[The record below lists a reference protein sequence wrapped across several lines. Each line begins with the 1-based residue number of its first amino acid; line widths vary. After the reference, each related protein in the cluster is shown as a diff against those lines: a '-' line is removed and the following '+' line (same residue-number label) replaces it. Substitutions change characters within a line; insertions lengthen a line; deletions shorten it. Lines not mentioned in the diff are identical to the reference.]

1 MRPRALTNP
10 ASAQWD
16 GSQRLEAAV
25 ARLSFRSRA
34 LTVLVLLALFAFAT
48 AADAPDPAPGEAA
61 SCQVTPA
68 TLDFGLVLPDGIK
81 QLSFRVA
88 NLGPTAVVVIAS
100 SNRSCFRTYS
110 SWQTVDPGHYVTIP
124 VTYLPAAVGQ
134 DTGTV
139 FLGPAVG
146 IGVPCRG
153 RCEDAPPACTVTPDT
168 LDFGRVIPNGASSG
182 ASWKS
187 ALVTNAGGH
196 YLTCSPQVTGPGFS
210 LAWTY
215 PPFSLRPGEQ
225 EFVTVKYEPDT
236 TGVYFGLLTFGESL
250 CRDVVL
256 RGRAPVYATFSPDTL
271 DFGEVEL
278 GCPRRR
284 TLTVR
289 NPNPYQFQVTLCPLP
304 EYAPVELDLQ
314 EFLVPPNGEIG
325 IGVTYN
331 PRNVRA
337 MACSLLTMLPDYR
350 TVAHLRGTPV
360 PSTAACKLSTRELDF
375 GPVRIGETSLR
386 TFTVVNEDCGLLS
399 GLVQRVSGPFGIDS
413 GGGLFDLAQGETRR
427 VTVRLVPSEP
437 GSHAGVIDLG
447 TPCGTVTCTAE
458 AVAVVPPGTEDLLGF
473 SFDPYTAVAARRT
486 TQPYELVDAYLVLYR
501 PSQPSGISGWECRV
515 EIVGDVL
522 GVSWTLPDG
531 SLNVAAPPGFQVGL
545 QQRLPWDAML
555 QLAHLRFIQ
564 VSPATETL
572 LFVHPNEPSS
582 LPGTP
587 SYAAGHDAG
596 LLVPMLPASGH
607 EELAVAWVNPE
618 QSLPVSAPAPRATC
632 ADGGVRLTWRYDP
645 ALADAC
651 RLYRSGTG
659 GGGAVVVTETA
670 GDGDGQVVFVDDG
683 AGDAGAGPLRYCY
696 ALLRASEEVGR
707 SPETAVACAAGPAA
721 TRLHD
726 IAPNPFN
733 PRTVVSFDLARP
745 GPAHLGVYDAAG
757 RLVRVLCS
765 ETLPAGRYSRAW
777 DGRDAQ
783 GRGAPSGA
791 YYARLATEGAVE
803 LRKMTLLR

>member
-68 TLDFGLVLPDGIK
+68 ALDFGLVLPDGLK
-81 QLSFRVA
+81 QMSLRVS
-88 NLGPTAVVVIAS
+88 NLGPTAVVVTAT
-100 SNRSCFRTYS
+100 SNQPCFQPFGWPLTVNPGRSANL
-110 SWQTVDPGHYVTIP
+110 Q
-124 VTYLPAAVGQ
+124 VTYLPTAVGQ

-139 FLGPAVG
+139 FLGPGVG
-146 IGVPCRG
+146 ISVPCRG
-153 RCEDAPPACTVTPDT
+153 RCEEEPPACAVTPDT
-168 LDFGRVIPNGASSG
+168 LDLGQVPPGSTNYEWAR
-182 ASWKS
+182 
-187 ALVTNAGGH
+187 VTNAGGH
-196 YLTCSPQVTGPGFS
+196 LLTCSPRVMGTGFR
-210 LAWTY
+210 LAWTEST
-215 PPFSLRPGEQ
+215 FTLRPGENEQ
-225 EFVTVKYEPDT
+225 VVVAFGPDT
-236 TGVYFGLLTFGESL
+236 TGLYSGLLTFGESL

-256 RGRAPVYATFSPDTL
+256 RGRAPVYPTISPDTL
-271 DFGEVEL
+271 AFGEVEL

-284 TLTVR
+284 TFTVH
-289 NPNPYQFQVTLCPLP
+289 NPNPYPFQEKLWILP
-304 EYAPVELDLQ
+304 EDESVELDAQ
-314 EFLVPPNGEIG
+314 EFLFPANSEIS
-325 IGVTYN
+325 IGVTYT
-331 PRNVRA
+331 PRNARA
-337 MACSLLTMLPDYR
+337 LACSLVTMLRDSR
-350 TVAHLRGTPV
+350 TLAHLRGTTV
-360 PSTAACKLSTRELDF
+360 PSTAVCRLSTRELDF

-386 TFTVVNEDCGLLS
+386 SFTVFNEDCGLLS
-399 GLVQRVSGPFGIDS
+399 GLIQRVSGPFGVDS
-413 GGGLFDLAQGETRR
+413 GGGTFDLAQGETRR
-427 VTVRLVPSEP
+427 VVVRLTPQEP
-437 GSHAGVIDLG
+437 GPCAGVLDLG

-473 SFDPYTAVAARRT
+473 SFDPYTAVAERRT

-564 VSPATETL
+564 ASPATETL

-607 EELAVAWVNPE
+607 EALAVAWVNPE

-721 TRLHD
+721 TRLHE

-745 GPAHLGVYDAAG
+745 GPARLGVYDAAG
-757 RLVRVLCS
+757 RLVRTLCD
-765 ETLPAGRYSRAW
+765 ETLPAGRHARAW

-791 YYARLATEGAVE
+791 SYARLATAGAVE
-803 LRKMTLLR
+803 PRKMTLLR